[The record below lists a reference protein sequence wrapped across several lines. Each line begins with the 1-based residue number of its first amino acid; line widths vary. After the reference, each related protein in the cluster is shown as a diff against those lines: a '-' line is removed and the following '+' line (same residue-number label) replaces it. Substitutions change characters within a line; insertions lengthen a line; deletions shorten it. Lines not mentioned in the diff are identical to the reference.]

1 MKESSL
7 CVECQRE
14 ELTSMPV
21 SRSLLFSILSSSP
34 SRPTPSLW
42 LLSSMSYSLIIN
54 CFIISSPFYFF
65 SFTLPLPTHPSSYS
79 SSAFVSIISFS
90 LSSSSPPVLPFSPVV
105 PQSFSTQTMPQ
116 PTVGRGW
123 GRPPSL
129 IDSSTCGSR
138 AFVPMPRRREGK
150 WRKKSWREK
159 KRQMREE

>member
-21 SRSLLFSILSSSP
+21 SRSLLFFILSSSP

-79 SSAFVSIISFS
+79 SSAFVSIISLS
-90 LSSSSPPVLPFSPVV
+90 LSLLPLLQSSHSPLLF
-105 PQSFSTQTMPQ
+105 
-116 PTVGRGW
+116 
-123 GRPPSL
+123 PSL
-129 IDSSTCGSR
+129 SPLKQCLS
-138 AFVPMPRRREGK
+138 PRWAGGGAALPP
-150 WRKKSWREK
+150 
-159 KRQMREE
+159 